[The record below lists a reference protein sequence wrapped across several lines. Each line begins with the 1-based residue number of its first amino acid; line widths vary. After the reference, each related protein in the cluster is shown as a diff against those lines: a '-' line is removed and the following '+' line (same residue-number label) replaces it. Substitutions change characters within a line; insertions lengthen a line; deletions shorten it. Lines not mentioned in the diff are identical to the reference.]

1 MGRCRK
7 IRATLRGMLAIDIK
21 NLKLAVYSGE
31 GVKRGRAV
39 SKAIDI
45 LDILFQ
51 VRLWVVEVWQ
61 NQSVWQF
68 GPPAPS
74 PTAKPQAGNS
84 SSIKITFDFAI
95 AIGKPH

>member
-1 MGRCRK
+1 
-7 IRATLRGMLAIDIK
+7 MLAIDIK
-21 NLKLAVYSGE
+21 NLKLEVYSGE

-61 NQSVWQF
+61 SQSVWQF
-68 GPPAPS
+68 GSPSPS
-74 PTAKPQAGNS
+74 PTAKSQAGNS
-84 SSIKITFDFAI
+84 PNTITFNCALTT
-95 AIGKPH
+95 GKPHQN